1 MKNLLSVLFI
11 VLPFFVISCNNG
23 ADKTTNKTTD
33 LKSIIKSNSSISSIQ
48 WVDVSELEVLM
59 AKEPR
64 KVFFYFYRQGCPYCK
79 EMKETTF
86 EDANI
91 IKTLNQQFYAVM
103 VDGRSKDDIIFRGKT
118 YINQEKDPAKKSSHD
133 LHKILV
139 DPYQGNY
146 YWPSVV
152 FLNDKF
158 EKLRSYPGLQK
169 PEQFKRILS
178 NMIKR

>member
-11 VLPFFVISCNNG
+11 VIPFFVISCNEG
-23 ADKTTNKTTD
+23 QSNKKTD
-33 LKSIIKSNSSISSIQ
+33 LKSIIKSNNSLAAIK
-48 WVDVSELEVLM
+48 WVDVSELESLI
-59 AKEPR
+59 AKEPK

-86 EDANI
+86 MDNQI
-91 IKTLNQQFYAVM
+91 IKTLNENFYSVM
-103 VDGRSKDDIIFRGKT
+103 VDGRSKEDLVFNGVS
-118 YINQEKDPAKKSSHD
+118 YSNQEKDPKVKSSHD

-152 FLNDKF
+152 FLNEKL

-178 NMIKR
+178 NMKNR